1 MSKVRKN
8 RAGVMARENRLEKDR
23 LKAQA
28 LRAKADE
35 LSRAHRQAL
44 IATIEDVHA
53 SKPAHHNTSGL
64 LDALLKKRL
73 NKSQRLSRPSR
84 QARSGK
90 VRKFCVVCGHT
101 KFMWPQERMCFTCRS
116 LPTEQR
122 RQKRAVRRG
131 SKKRSLHTVSGGLP
145 SLGKRQ

>member
-1 MSKVRKN
+1 VSKVRKN
-8 RAGVMARENRLEKDR
+8 RVGLIAREERLERDR
-23 LKAQA
+23 RKAEA

-44 IATIEDVHA
+44 IATVKGIHA
-53 SKPAHHNTSGL
+53 SKPAHRDTSE
-64 LDALLKKRL
+64 LDALLKKRQ
-73 NKSQRLSRPSR
+73 NKSQKLSSPSK

-101 KFMWPQERMCFTCRS
+101 TFMWPQERMCFACRS
-116 LPTEQR
+116 LPTGER
-122 RQKRAVRRG
+122 RQKRAMRRG